1 LAVAAQTMEACGC
14 GNFTCEQAMNVII
27 IETAFLGDA
36 IISLGLAHEIKRQE
50 PAARVTYLVRH
61 GIEEVIASSPDVDQV
76 ITFDKYGS
84 ERGMVGISA
93 KADELNK
100 YGFDTLFLLHAS
112 RRSQALAARIG
123 CNIKIG
129 FQAMTHAALTHL
141 VSDEG
146 WSDRYE
152 RAILLLRAIV
162 PETDI
167 RTLPRVIPPAAPL
180 LLPFLS
186 RWKKIVALAPGSAW
200 ETKKWGNE
208 KFFELTKALTG
219 RGIGVIV
226 IGGEEERALAMN
238 IRDANAENMVLD
250 LAGRASFVVSMAA
263 IQRASLLVANDSA
276 PVHAAVAVGTRVL
289 AIFGPTIPAFGFVP
303 PAPKAEVI
311 ELPQLWC
318 RPCTP
323 HGSKEC
329 PIYTHECM
337 EGIGVSEVLERIMG
351 SL

>member
-1 LAVAAQTMEACGC
+1 
-14 GNFTCEQAMNVII
+14 MNAII

-50 PAARVTYLVRH
+50 PPARVTYLVRP
-61 GIEEVIASSPDVDQV
+61 GIEEVIACSPDVDEV

-84 ERGMVGISA
+84 ERGVAGIKA
-93 KADELNK
+93 KANELDQ
-100 YGFDTLFLLHAS
+100 YGFDTLFLLHVS
-112 RRSQALAARIG
+112 RRSQALAARIE
-123 CNIKIG
+123 CNVKIG
-129 FQAMTHAALTHL
+129 FEGMVHAGLTHV

-152 RAILLLRAIV
+152 RAILLLRAII
-162 PETDI
+162 PAADT
-167 RTLPRVIPPAAPL
+167 RTLPRITPPAAPL
-180 LLPFLS
+180 IVPFLS

-208 KFFELTKALTG
+208 KFFELAKALTDH
-219 RGIGVIV
+219 GIGVIV
-226 IGGEEERALAMN
+226 IGGEEERVLAMN

-250 LAGRASFVVSMAA
+250 LAGRASFAVSMAA
-263 IQRASLLVANDSA
+263 IQCATLLVANDSA

-289 AIFGPTIPAFGFVP
+289 AIFGPTTPAFGFVP

-311 ELPQLWC
+311 ELPTLWC

-329 PIYTHECM
+329 PVYTHECM
-337 EGIGVSEVLERIMG
+337 EGISVSDVLERVR
-351 SL
+351 SFF